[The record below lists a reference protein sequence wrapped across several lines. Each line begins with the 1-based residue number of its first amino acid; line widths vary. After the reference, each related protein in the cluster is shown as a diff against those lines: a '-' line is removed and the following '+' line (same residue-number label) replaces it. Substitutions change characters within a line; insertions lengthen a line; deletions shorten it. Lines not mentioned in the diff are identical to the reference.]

1 MVIFETSI
9 PDPYIGAESNKSME
23 NPGEK
28 YVDVILP
35 LPVDGYFT
43 YSVPEEMTDTIEPG
57 TRVVVQFG
65 AKKLYS
71 ALVRRVHK
79 QKPEGYETKPIEALL
94 DSEPVVP
101 ESCFDLWEWMAG
113 YYHCPIGEVLKA
125 ALPSGLKLESET
137 RITYN
142 AEFTED
148 INNRLTPREELIF
161 EVIRDKKSLSVLE
174 LNNSS
179 LKKGTLPVV
188 KELLKKGAIAIEE
201 EISESY
207 KPKKEIYIHLAPEF
221 HDEVRLCRMLDL
233 LVKARKQHVL
243 LTCFLRLKDDFG
255 ELAKVSILKKE
266 LLEQCDATP
275 SALNGLLSKG
285 ILVAEERTID
295 RLDQYEGTINPL
307 NELSPAQQKAYDEII
322 GSFGKNVT
330 TLLHGVTASGK
341 TEIYI
346 KLIEEV
352 MKQGKQALYLLPE
365 IGLTTQIISRLKRF
379 FGNKVGVYHSK
390 FNDAE
395 RVEIWNKVLN
405 YEKNNEGDH
414 QLIVG
419 ARSSVFLPFRDLG
432 LIIVDEEHETSYK
445 QFDPS
450 PRYHAR
456 DAAIVLGY
464 LRKLPVLLGTAT
476 PAVESYFNALS
487 GKYGLVELTERHK
500 QIDLPMIIPADF
512 KEAYRRKQMRSH
524 LTPELYQEITE
535 ALSKNEQVILFQN
548 RRGFSPFVECKLCGW
563 IPKCTHC
570 DVSLTYHKHNNTLVC
585 HYCGY
590 TIANP
595 STCHSCG
602 NKEIS
607 TKGFGTE
614 KIEEE
619 LTELF
624 PSANVERMDLDSTRA
639 RKAYENIIQRFEN
652 GSIDILVGTQ
662 MITKGLDFE
671 NVSVVGILN
680 ADNLLNFP
688 DFRAHERSFQL
699 MAQVSG
705 RAGRKHKQGKVIVQT
720 SEPEHAI
727 IKQVIENDYKA
738 MFNDQIEER
747 KFFNYPPFYRVI
759 NIVLKHRD
767 KTELDRIAGEAAKAL
782 RSKFGKRLLGPEY
795 PAINRI
801 KQLYMK
807 QMWLKLEREI
817 SVTNAKQQMQQILDE
832 VKSRTGNKSIQ
843 IIIDVDPM

>member
-1 MVIFETSI
+1 
-9 PDPYIGAESNKSME
+9 ME
-23 NPGEK
+23 RPAEK

-35 LPVDGYFT
+35 LPVEGYFT
-43 YSVPEEMTDTIEPG
+43 YSVPEEMDGTIGPG
-57 TRVVVQFG
+57 SRVVVQFG
-65 AKKLYS
+65 AKKFYS
-71 ALVRRVHK
+71 ALVRKVHFN
-79 QKPEGYETKPIEALL
+79 KPEGYETKALEAVL
-94 DSEPVVP
+94 DPEPVLP
-101 ESCFDLWEWMAG
+101 EQCFELWEWMAA

-137 RITYN
+137 RITFN
-142 AEFTED
+142 PEFTED
-148 INNRLTPREELIF
+148 INHRLTPKEELIF
-161 EVIRDKKSLSVLE
+161 EVLRDKKSLSVFE
-174 LNNSS
+174 LNNTS
-179 LKKGTLPVV
+179 LKKGTLPIV
-188 KELLKKGAIAIEE
+188 KELLRKGAVTVDE
-201 EISESY
+201 EIAESY
-207 KPKKEIYIHLAPEF
+207 KPKKETFITLAPDF

-233 LVKARKQHVL
+233 LLKARKQHEL
-243 LTCFLRLKDDFG
+243 LTYFLQQKEQFE
-255 ELAKVSILKKE
+255 ELAKVAISKKE
-266 LLEQCDATP
+266 LLEQCSATA

-285 ILVAEERTID
+285 ILIAEERIID
-295 RLDQYEGTINPL
+295 RIDQYEGSISPL
-307 NELSPAQQKAYDEII
+307 HELSPAQQQAFDQII
-322 GSFGKNVT
+322 ESFSKNVT
-330 TLLHGVTASGK
+330 SLLHGVTASGK

-352 MKQGKQALYLLPE
+352 FSQGKQVLYLLPE

-405 YEKNNEGDH
+405 YKPGETDSDY

-419 ARSSVFLPFRDLG
+419 ARSAVFLPFRDLG

-456 DAAIVLGY
+456 DAAIVLGH
-464 LRKLPVLLGTAT
+464 LRKIPVLLGTAT
-476 PAVESYFNALS
+476 PSVESYFNALS
-487 GKYGLVELTERHK
+487 GKYGLIELMERHK
-500 QIDLPMIIPADF
+500 QIDLPTIVPADL

-535 ALSKNEQVILFQN
+535 ALSKNEQIILFQN

-563 IPKCTHC
+563 IPKCSHC
-570 DVSLTYHKHNNTLVC
+570 DVSLTFHKHNNTLVC

-595 STCHSCG
+595 SSCQSCG

-624 PSANVERMDLDSTRA
+624 PSANIERMDLDSTRA
-639 RKAYENIIQRFEN
+639 KKAYENIIQRFEN

-671 NVSVVGILN
+671 NVSIVGILN
-680 ADNLLNFP
+680 ADNLLNYP

-720 SEPEHAI
+720 SDPEHPI
-727 IKQVIENDYKA
+727 IKQVIANDYTA
-738 MFNDQIEER
+738 MFKEQIEER
-747 KFFNYPPFYRVI
+747 KFFKYPPFFRLI

-767 KTELDRIAGEAAKAL
+767 KAELDRIAGETASAL
-782 RSKFGKRLLGPEY
+782 RSKFGKRVLGPEY
-795 PAINRI
+795 PAVGRI
-801 KQLYMK
+801 KLFYIK

-817 SVTNAKQQMQQILDE
+817 SVTHAKQQMQQLLNE
-832 VKSRTGNKSIQ
+832 VKAKPGNKSIQ